1 MQTWEQIRKA
11 GIEAPQIESIEQII
25 MGGGDE
31 TNMMMTRE
39 ELQQKIVEYFQSKIS
54 LVEDEE
60 TGGTVSIWRSAPTK
74 SELAAK
80 LGISTA
86 TLARY
91 NRGEYAG
98 GRQYQGLTREKIAP
112 EDFPLIQKAML
123 IIADFYERQLSLNK
137 NNSGCI
143 FWLLNSENEKWSN
156 QQDVRIEKMEE
167 IKVIPL
173 EQRIKQSGL
182 VWDEETQEFLPETE
196 ERSVDN

>member
-11 GIEAPQIESIEQII
+11 GIEAPQIGNIEQII
-25 MGGGDE
+25 KEGGDE
-31 TNMMMTRE
+31 SNVMMSRE
-39 ELQQKIVEYFQSKIS
+39 ELQQKIIEYFQSKIS
-54 LVEDEE
+54 IVEDEE
-60 TGGTVSIWRSAPTK
+60 TGETVSVWRSSPTK

-123 IIADFYERQLSLNK
+123 IIADFYERQLSLNR
-137 NNSGCI
+137 NHTGAI
-143 FWLLNSENEKWSN
+143 FWLLNAENEKWSN
-156 QQDVRIEKMEE
+156 QQD
-167 IKVIPL
+167 IKVERTEEVKIIPL

-182 VWDEETQEFLPETE
+182 VWDAEAQEFLPESE